1 MQSEQNSSGDLDL
14 KCKSFFLCLFLE
26 GARKIRLPEKRD
38 LKDNE
43 DEVDARGD
51 AGDFG
56 ARPSLRRRG
65 RRRRRR
71 RRRGSHALGKP
82 QQAEVSRLALSDL
95 DELWSDFI
103 SPKYPLI

>member
-14 KCKSFFLCLFLE
+14 KCKSFFLSLFLE
-26 GARKIRLPEKRD
+26 GGRKIRLPEKRD

-56 ARPSLRRRG
+56 ARPSLRRR
-65 RRRRRR
+65 R
-71 RRRGSHALGKP
+71 RRRGSHTLAKP
-82 QQAEVSRLALSDL
+82 QQAEGRRRALSDL
-95 DELWSDFI
+95 DELRSDFI
-103 SPKYPLI
+103 SPKYP

>member
-26 GARKIRLPEKRD
+26 GGRKIRLPEKRD

-56 ARPSLRRRG
+56 ARPSLRRR
-65 RRRRRR
+65 RRR

-82 QQAEVSRLALSDL
+82 QQAEVRRLALSDL
-95 DELWSDFI
+95 AELWSDFI
-103 SPKYPLI
+103 SPTPLI